1 MATVVA
7 AMAATHAPGLTGWFD
22 RAPESDQKFVL
33 DGYGELAAG
42 SRRHGRTSSSCSRTI
57 TS

>member
-22 RAPESDQKFVL
+22 QAPESDRKLVL
-33 DGYGELAAG
+33 EG
-42 SRRHGRTSSSCSRTI
+42 
-57 TS
+57 

>member
-22 RAPESDQKFVL
+22 QAPESDRKLVL
-33 DGYGELAAG
+33 DGLW
-42 SRRHGRTSSSCSRTI
+42 
-57 TS
+57 